1 LGEQKQKKINT
12 RVIAATNKNL
22 HSMVLEGKFR
32 EDLFYRL
39 NVIPL
44 KIPPLRERKEDI
56 MPLIL
61 HFKRIFEKKYNTN
74 RTCSKKVVQLFLSYD
89 WPGNVRE
96 LENLIERIYVIS
108 DPIKII
114 TPEILIKDYLNMNR
128 EHYTEK
134 DVSVHRLTNL
144 KKATEEVERQL
155 IELAMTKFKTLK
167 QIAEALGVSES
178 TICRKLKKMNMNLQ

>member
-1 LGEQKQKKINT
+1 
-12 RVIAATNKNL
+12 
-22 HSMVLEGKFR
+22 
-32 EDLFYRL
+32 
-39 NVIPL
+39 
-44 KIPPLRERKEDI
+44 
-56 MPLIL
+56 
-61 HFKRIFEKKYNTN
+61 
-74 RTCSKKVVQLFLSYD
+74 
-89 WPGNVRE
+89 
-96 LENLIERIYVIS
+96 
-108 DPIKII
+108 
-114 TPEILIKDYLNMNR
+114 MNR